1 MIGWRWTTTQLMVL
15 LLVVAEVV
23 VLVFVVVTWFGS
35 GGVTWLA
42 LLGSRCSVLLCV
54 QLLVELPKPY

>member
-1 MIGWRWTTTQLMVL
+1 MVL